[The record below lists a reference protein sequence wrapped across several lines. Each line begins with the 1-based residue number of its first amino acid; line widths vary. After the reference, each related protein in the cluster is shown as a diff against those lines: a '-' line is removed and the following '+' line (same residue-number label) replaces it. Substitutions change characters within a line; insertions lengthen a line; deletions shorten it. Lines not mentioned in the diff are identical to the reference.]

1 LFNAIDDRESSIYR
15 FDEDIDS
22 LVELLM
28 KPNQI
33 GFLIRQVVARL
44 SDRDR
49 RKRKRY
55 DSEKS

>member
-1 LFNAIDDRESSIYR
+1 LFEAVDDRKSAIHR

-44 SDRDR
+44 GDRDR

-55 DSEKS
+55 DSEKN